1 MCYLR
6 EEETI
11 GDNILNLLKGVAAL
25 IGGAV
30 SYILGGFD
38 NMLFILVILSVID
51 YISGILAAAYLQK
64 VDSQI
69 GYKGILKKIGIYCV
83 VAVANLLDMAMGT
96 DLIRGAAIGFYM
108 AMEGISILEN
118 MGRMGLM
125 IPQKVSD
132 MLVQLQGKEK

>member
-1 MCYLR
+1 M
-6 EEETI
+6 
-11 GDNILNLLKGVAAL
+11 AAL

-64 VDSQI
+64 VDFQI

-83 VAVANLLDMAMGT
+83 VAVAVAKNVITAEQYQEITGEAYLA
-96 DLIRGAAIGFYM
+96 
-108 AMEGISILEN
+108 
-118 MGRMGLM
+118 
-125 IPQKVSD
+125 V
-132 MLVQLQGKEK
+132 